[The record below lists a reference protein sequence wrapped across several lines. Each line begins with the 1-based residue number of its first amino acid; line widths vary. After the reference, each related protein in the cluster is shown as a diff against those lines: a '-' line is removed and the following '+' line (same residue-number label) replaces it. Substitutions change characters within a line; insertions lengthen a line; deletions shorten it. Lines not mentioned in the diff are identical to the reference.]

1 MVIVARIG
9 HDVRA
14 YPVDT
19 DEVALAH
26 DHVGNEPIVV
36 FIDGGGGAAVSR
48 WDVAGLAIQGPLAGH
63 ALQ

>member
-1 MVIVARIG
+1 
-9 HDVRA
+9 
-14 YPVDT
+14 
-19 DEVALAH
+19 LAH